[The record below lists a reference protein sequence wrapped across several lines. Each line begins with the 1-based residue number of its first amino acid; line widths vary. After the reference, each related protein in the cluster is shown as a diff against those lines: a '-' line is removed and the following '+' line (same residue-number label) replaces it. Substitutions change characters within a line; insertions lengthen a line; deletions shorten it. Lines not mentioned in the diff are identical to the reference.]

1 MPEYGTSDAGL
12 GQNLF
17 LRSVTCNPSQFLDK
31 RKYPSPLPS
40 LPQLS
45 NPIRTRATSR
55 SSSPRIPAEIGGFIY
70 SDPRT
75 LQNFSAARKW
85 GIAGLVVFRRRHTP
99 LLFWTL
105 CETFS
110 VSAEVATLVISL
122 FPLGCIFAGFERFGD
137 LLRRYLGLGGLPWPH
152 GVGRT

>member
-1 MPEYGTSDAGL
+1 MISL
-12 GQNLF
+12 QILNGQCQSMEPPTQGWDRICF
-17 LRSVTCNPSQFLDK
+17 FDPSPATPPNSST

-110 VSAEVATLVISL
+110 VSAEVATLAISL
-122 FPLGCIFAGFERFGD
+122 FPLGCKIR
-137 LLRRYLGLGGLPWPH
+137 GG
-152 GVGRT
+152 T